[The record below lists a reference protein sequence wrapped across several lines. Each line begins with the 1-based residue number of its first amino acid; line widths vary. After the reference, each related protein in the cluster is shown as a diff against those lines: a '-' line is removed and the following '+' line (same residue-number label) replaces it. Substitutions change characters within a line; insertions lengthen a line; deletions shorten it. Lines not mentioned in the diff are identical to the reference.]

1 MRTILCIFL
10 IMISLF
16 RQNNYFLYNPSINI
30 SNENNKPNIKGEI
43 NVPRLLDISDNRIP
57 ERQNNIVKKESA
69 EEFKLIIDERYK
81 GMITVF
87 VPNDKSFIIIPLLSI
102 LTALSISIETSDDC
116 FWFSISEKPCV
127 IDLDNCSLTYDG
139 GDNILELAPGCEHF
153 EYRYWDGTDFYV
165 DIDTLLAFTYSIL
178 NVYISVDYDSRTLVI
193 TSRK

>member
-16 RQNNYFLYNPSINI
+16 RQNNDFLYNPSINI

-69 EEFKLIIDERYK
+69 EEFKLIVNECYK
-81 GMITVF
+81 GMITAY
-87 VPNDKSFIIIPLLSI
+87 VPSDEDLIILPLLSI
-102 LTALSISIETSDDC
+102 LSALSISMEMSDDYIR
-116 FWFSISEKPCV
+116 FSISDKPCV
-127 IDLDNCSLTYDG
+127 IDLINCTLTYNG
-139 GDNILELAPGCEHF
+139 GNNILELAPGCEHF
-153 EYRYWDGTDFYV
+153 EYRYWDGIDFYV

-178 NVYISVDYDSRTLVI
+178 KIYVSVDYDSRILVI
-193 TSRK
+193 TSR